1 MKLNLECKPQYYCQ
15 HRYLCEGGV
24 VWKVQMLTNKFSS
37 LKHELAQN
45 IAPTHPAS
53 KMLAKPKNIPCET
66 CLTAL
71 LCLSRKK
78 ERQIPIEEAVEMTSS
93 ASGETVGNLG
103 ILHSVTRRICL
114 ANALLSWWENTEKNS
129 QKEIVKDGKLPFA
142 VAVGS
147 VLSQRRRDIES
158 KSNRI

>member
-1 MKLNLECKPQYYCQ
+1 
-15 HRYLCEGGV
+15 
-24 VWKVQMLTNKFSS
+24 MLTSKLSS
-37 LKHELAQN
+37 LKHELSQN
-45 IAPTHPAS
+45 IAPTHTPS
-53 KMLAKPKNIPCET
+53 KMLRAKPKNIPCET
-66 CLTAL
+66 GLTAL

-114 ANALLSWWENTEKNS
+114 ANALLCWWENAEKNS
-129 QKEIVKDGKLPFA
+129 QKEIVRDGKLPFA
-142 VAVGS
+142 VAGS
-147 VLSQRRRDIES
+147 VHNQRDIES

>member
-1 MKLNLECKPQYYCQ
+1 
-15 HRYLCEGGV
+15 
-24 VWKVQMLTNKFSS
+24 MLTNKFSS

-53 KMLAKPKNIPCET
+53 KMLAKPKNIPRET
-66 CLTAL
+66 GLTAL

-114 ANALLSWWENTEKNS
+114 ANALLCWWENAEKNS
-129 QKEIVKDGKLPFA
+129 QKGIVKDGKLPLA
-142 VAVGS
+142 VAGS
-147 VLSQRRRDIES
+147 VHSRRDIES
-158 KSNRI
+158 KSNRIEIMFLVYRHLSRSIKIII

>member
-1 MKLNLECKPQYYCQ
+1 
-15 HRYLCEGGV
+15 
-24 VWKVQMLTNKFSS
+24 
-37 LKHELAQN
+37 
-45 IAPTHPAS
+45 
-53 KMLAKPKNIPCET
+53 MLAKPKNIPCET
-66 CLTAL
+66 GLTAL

-114 ANALLSWWENTEKNS
+114 ANALLCWWENAEKNS
-129 QKEIVKDGKLPFA
+129 QKEIVRDGKLPFA

-147 VLSQRRRDIES
+147 VHSRRDIES
-158 KSNRI
+158 KSNRIEIMFLVYRHLSRSIKIIILTGLKF

>member
-1 MKLNLECKPQYYCQ
+1 
-15 HRYLCEGGV
+15 
-24 VWKVQMLTNKFSS
+24 MLANKFSS

-45 IAPTHPAS
+45 IAPTHPPS

-66 CLTAL
+66 GLTVL

-93 ASGETVGNLG
+93 ASGKTVGNLG

-114 ANALLSWWENTEKNS
+114 ANALLCWWENAEKNS
-129 QKEIVKDGKLPFA
+129 QKGIVRDGKLPFA
-142 VAVGS
+142 VAGS
-147 VLSQRRRDIES
+147 VHSRRDIES
-158 KSNRI
+158 KSNRIEIMFLVYRHLSRSIKIII

>member
-1 MKLNLECKPQYYCQ
+1 
-15 HRYLCEGGV
+15 
-24 VWKVQMLTNKFSS
+24 MLTNKFSS

-45 IAPTHPAS
+45 IAPTHLPS
-53 KMLAKPKNIPCET
+53 KMLAKPKNIPRET
-66 CLTAL
+66 GLTAL

-129 QKEIVKDGKLPFA
+129 QKEIVRDGKLPFA
-142 VAVGS
+142 VAGS
-147 VLSQRRRDIES
+147 VHSRRDIES
-158 KSNRI
+158 KSNRIEIMFLVCRHLSRSIKIIILTGLKF

>member
-1 MKLNLECKPQYYCQ
+1 M
-15 HRYLCEGGV
+15 
-24 VWKVQMLTNKFSS
+24 QMLTNKFSS

-45 IAPTHPAS
+45 IAPTHLPS

-66 CLTAL
+66 GLTAL

-78 ERQIPIEEAVEMTSS
+78 KRQIPIEEAVEMTSS

-114 ANALLSWWENTEKNS
+114 ANAMLSWWENAEKNS
-129 QKEIVKDGKLPFA
+129 QKGIVKDGKLPLA
-142 VAVGS
+142 VAGS
-147 VLSQRRRDIES
+147 VHSRRDIES
-158 KSNRI
+158 KSNRIEIMFLVYRHLSRSIKIII